1 MMVFNSQLYEHTDGV
16 AIGSPLGPLL
26 ANVFMCSIEETL
38 KHKGKMSTYYR
49 LYVDDKL
56 RITRDKV
63 SADNFLHTLN
73 HCHSSVMFTKETEK
87 KGMLLFLNTQL
98 LNKST
103 HTETNVYVK
112 PTNSGLLLQYL
123 VLNRTLIEHLSN
135 YTEHLSV
142 DRKLTRLRCVFTQ
155 LFNRQTR
162 KNWLAV
168 QLTIH
173 STITRSHVIALFG
186 N

>member
-1 MMVFNSQLYEHTDGV
+1 MLTTKNSH
-16 AIGSPLGPLL
+16 
-26 ANVFMCSIEETL
+26 
-38 KHKGKMSTYYR
+38 
-49 LYVDDKL
+49 
-56 RITRDKV
+56 
-63 SADNFLHTLN
+63 
-73 HCHSSVMFTKETEK
+73 
-87 KGMLLFLNTQL
+87 
-98 LNKST
+98 
-103 HTETNVYVK
+103 
-112 PTNSGLLLQYL
+112 GLMRP
-123 VLNRTLIEHLSN
+123 VRKCN
-135 YTEHLSV
+135 EHLSV